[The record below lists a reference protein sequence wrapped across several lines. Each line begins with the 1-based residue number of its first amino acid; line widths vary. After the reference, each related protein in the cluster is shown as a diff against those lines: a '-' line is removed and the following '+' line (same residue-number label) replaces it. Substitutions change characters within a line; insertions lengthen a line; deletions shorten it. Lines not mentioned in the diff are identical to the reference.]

1 MIDTLIRNAQIVD
14 GTGDPSHQGDVAIQG
29 ERISDIGPLG
39 GASAERIIDA
49 RGLVLVPG
57 FIDIHSH
64 ADLSLLFSPGAGS
77 LVHQGI
83 TTVVTG
89 QCGLSPAP
97 LTRKNRT
104 ETLRTFK
111 MVAPSAGQVPWQE
124 MPSFGGFL
132 EHLERTRTSVN
143 VVPLVGQGMIRSAV
157 MGYRAGPATPE
168 QMQHMHALVHEAMD
182 SGAFGIS
189 TGLIYPPGSFT
200 STEELVQVVRPVG
213 ERRGLYF
220 SHVRGEAETLLDAY
234 EEAIEIGHRTGAAVQ
249 IAHCKAAGKKNWDK
263 ASRALEL
270 IDRARDEGLD
280 VTADMYPY
288 LAGSTHLAALLPRWA
303 TEGGALGVLRRLVLP
318 WERKRIVN
326 AWKRG
331 EGGVVG
337 EIEWDKILISGSGK
351 AQYVG
356 HYVSELAAE
365 EGKDPHT
372 WTLDA
377 LLKTFGNLMM
387 VVFLMSEENVRMQL
401 SHRAMMIGTDG
412 FGLAAEGPMATGKPH
427 PRSFGTYPRIFG
439 QYVRDEGTLSLEE
452 ASWKASG
459 FPAQKLGLPDR
470 GVIKKGAKA
479 DLVLFDPA
487 TIRDRATYREP
498 LQYPSGIECVLI
510 NGQVVVE
517 QGKQT
522 PARPGEVIRRSW

>member
-1 MIDTLIRNAQIVD
+1 MIDILIRHAQIVD
-14 GTGDPSHQGDVAIQG
+14 GTGGSSYQGDVAIQG
-29 ERISDIGPLG
+29 ERISDVGPLG
-39 GASAERIIDA
+39 GARAERTIDA
-49 RGLVLVPG
+49 GGLVLVPG

-64 ADLSLLFSPGAGS
+64 ADLSLLFSPGAES
-77 LVHQGI
+77 LVQQGI

-97 LTRKNRT
+97 LTEKNRK
-104 ETLRTFK
+104 ETLRTFR

-157 MGYRAGPATPE
+157 MGYRAGPATPD
-168 QMQHMHALVHEAMD
+168 QMQQMHALVHEAMD

-200 STEELVQVVRPVG
+200 STDELVDVMQPVG
-213 ERRGLYF
+213 ERQGLYF

-234 EEAIEIGHRTGAAVQ
+234 EEAIEIGRRTGAAVQ
-249 IAHCKAAGKKNWDK
+249 IAHCKAAGRENWDK
-263 ASRALEL
+263 ASRALQL
-270 IDRARDEGLD
+270 IDRARDEELD

-288 LAGSTHLAALLPRWA
+288 LAGSTHLAALLPTWA

-318 WERKRIVN
+318 WERSKIVD

-337 EIEWDKILISGSGK
+337 EIEWEKVLISGSSK
-351 AQYVG
+351 TQYVG
-356 HYVSELAAE
+356 HYVSELAAA
-365 EGKDPHT
+365 EGKAPHT
-372 WTLDA
+372 WALDA
-377 LLKTFGNLMM
+377 LLKTFGNLMI
-387 VVFLMSEENVRMQL
+387 VAFLMSEDNVRLQL
-401 SHRAMMIGTDG
+401 SHPAIMIGTDG
-412 FGLAAEGPMATGKPH
+412 FGLVPEGPLATGKPH

-439 QYVRDEGTLSLEE
+439 QYVRDEGILSLEE

-459 FPAQKLGLPDR
+459 FPAQKLRLPDR
-470 GVIKKGAKA
+470 GVIKQGTKA
-479 DLVLFDPA
+479 DLVLFDPT
-487 TIRDRATYREP
+487 TIRDQATYTQP
-498 LQYPSGIECVLI
+498 QYPSGIECVLI